1 MKVADAQM
9 KQVMSGSMSMEERC
23 KEGWMH
29 TWLPLMLLLI
39 GGCAGQQPTPSKAPP
54 SSLFS
59 PSAASGAD
67 IVAARGLCPITH
79 VTPGEGRLRLT
90 LGGDV
95 LFDTDKSELKPAALE
110 ALERIKQSIV
120 DARPG
125 SRLEIEGHTDDRA
138 SASHNLALSERRAG
152 SVAKWFA
159 STGVGSDRLSERGYG
174 EEYPRVRNTNDANR
188 AKNRRVEVVVSW
200 GPPTSAVAK
209 RACPG
214 VQACCD
220 ARLEKGCLGA
230 TLGPEGWG
238 ADLGSRGLEDVHG
251 VLRLDPCRATRSAA
265 VWITSTDENK
275 VSRLDERDGKEVFRV
290 DTYGAYPQRTAVA
303 ADGSVWI
310 TNRDSGSYVHLG
322 PDGKLLCSSPFD
334 TCTTRAAAVD
344 SRGFGWIGC
353 FNTGALIQVD
363 PAATDGTTRVTNSND
378 EQVEVPRCKEVAR
391 VEVSEVSPYG
401 LAADRQ
407 GGLWI
412 GINGGQTAKVDAVA
426 RRVIRVV
433 DVASDPALV
442 PYDQCWGPYGITIDR
457 DGNPWF
463 ANMAC
468 QYVVKLDGG
477 TGAVL
482 GVFTGGPDGM
492 SAPRALGSDQR
503 GHIWVS
509 QNHSHFVD
517 ELRPDGSFVK
527 RVSTLQGCARSS
539 PLGVASDSEGD
550 LWVALPDQGQVLK
563 FRPDGT
569 HLGCYPD
576 SGPLFQNP
584 YTYSDFTGAAMAM
597 AGDEMGKTRVRLE
610 HPKATRWRMLSFRS
624 TTPPGAAVC
633 VRARAAAS
641 KQALDQATWSSAHCP
656 RSDKLAAQSM
666 ALGEAGGLQGR
677 VLEVEIEL
685 STSDPAAPPLITDL
699 TAAAVGSG

>member
-1 MKVADAQM
+1 MERQM
-9 KQVMSGSMSMEERC
+9 HAWV
-23 KEGWMH
+23 
-29 TWLPLMLLLI
+29 PLLILI
-39 GGCAGQQPTPSKAPP
+39 GGCAGQQAAPSKAPP

-67 IVAARGLCPITH
+67 IAAARGLCPIAH

-95 LFDTDKSELKPAALE
+95 LFDTNKSELKPAALE
-110 ALERIKQSIV
+110 ALARIKQSIV

-138 SASHNLALSERRAG
+138 SASYNVALSERRAG
-152 SVAKWFA
+152 SVASWFA
-159 STGVGSDRLSERGYG
+159 SNGVSENRLTERGYG
-174 EEYPRVRNTNDANR
+174 EEYPRVPNTNDASR

-200 GPPTSAVAK
+200 GPPTSAGAST
-209 RACPG
+209 ACPS

-220 ARLEKGCLGA
+220 AGLEKSCLGV
-230 TLGPEGWG
+230 TLGPKGWG
-238 ADLGSRGLEDVHG
+238 TDLGSRGLEDVQG

-265 VWITSTDENK
+265 VWITSTDEKK
-275 VSRLDERDGKEVFRV
+275 VSRLDERDGTELFRV

-310 TNRDSGSYVHLG
+310 TNRGSGSYVHLA
-322 PDGKLLCSSPFD
+322 PDGQLLCSSPFD

-344 SRGFGWIGC
+344 PRGFGWIGC
-353 FNTGALIQVD
+353 FDLGALIQVD
-363 PAATDGTTRVTNSND
+363 PAATDGTTKVSNSNH
-378 EQVEVPRCKEVAR
+378 EEVEVPRCKEVGR
-391 VEVSEVSPYG
+391 VEVPGVAPYG
-401 LAADRQ
+401 LAVDRH

-412 GINGGQTAKVDAVA
+412 GVMDGKTAKVDTLTRKVSM
-426 RRVIRVV
+426 VV

-442 PYDQCWGPYGITIDR
+442 PHDRCWGPYGITMDR

-468 QYVVKLDGG
+468 ENVVKLDGR

-492 SAPRALGSDQR
+492 NAPRALGSDQR

-527 RVSTLQGCARSS
+527 RVSTKQGCARSS

-550 LWVALPDQGQVLK
+550 LWVALPDQGQVLQ

-569 HLGCYPD
+569 HVGCYPETTA
-576 SGPLFQNP
+576 LFQNP

-597 AGDEMGKTRVRLE
+597 AGGELGKTRVRLE
-610 HPKATRWRMLSFRS
+610 HPKASRWRTLSFRS
-624 TTPPGAAVC
+624 ATPPGAAVC

-641 KQALDQATWSSAHCP
+641 TQALDQANWTSAHCP
-656 RSDKLAAQSM
+656 RSEQLAAQSM
-666 ALGEAGGLQGR
+666 PLGEPLGLQGR
-677 VLEVEIEL
+677 VLEVEVEL
-685 STSDPAAPPLITDL
+685 STSDPAAPPLISDL
-699 TAAAVGSG
+699 TAAAVGGG